1 MARDP
6 NPRPRIVA
14 IQWTIG
20 SRVASEPMCNP
31 VRCSAPR
38 RFLQVCSQNR
48 QLLTSNYKRLHN
60 RLVERRRNRQNLRLP
75 HAALDQMPARLV
87 LERIPVP
94 SLAIS
99 RDGRIL
105 FANQAFADMVGHTTE
120 ALLSMEFS
128 ELFRT
133 APADESPVSVVRK
146 YADQLVE
153 LVHADESVV
162 RARMS
167 KSALMRDDDPLALAT
182 FHDLTEQL
190 WTQGQ

>member
-1 MARDP
+1 
-6 NPRPRIVA
+6 
-14 IQWTIG
+14 
-20 SRVASEPMCNP
+20 
-31 VRCSAPR
+31 
-38 RFLQVCSQNR
+38 
-48 QLLTSNYKRLHN
+48 
-60 RLVERRRNRQNLRLP
+60 VERRRTNQNLRP
-75 HAALDQMPARLV
+75 PDGALDQMPARLV

-99 RDGRIL
+99 RDGQIL
-105 FANQAFADMVGHTTE
+105 FANKAFADMVGHSTE

-133 APADESPVSVVRK
+133 APTDESPISVVRK

-167 KSALMRDDDPLALAT
+167 KSALLRDDDPLALAT

-190 WTQGQ
+190 WTQGK